1 MSSSSAFLSYPLQAS
16 LRIVLFLA
24 EPGICRL
31 MGSPNGSGFLLQ
43 IHVLFDKMD
52 AKKAGIISRGD
63 FARFIEGNPEYLLI
77 FLIAK
82 PDLLASSKLEF
93 DKDFLNVDR
102 QLTD

>member
-1 MSSSSAFLSYPLQAS
+1 M
-16 LRIVLFLA
+16 VLFIA

-63 FARFIEGNPEYLLI
+63 FAHFIEGNPEYLLI

-82 PDLLASSKLEF
+82 PDLLEF
-93 DKDFLNVDR
+93 DKDFLDVDR

>member
-1 MSSSSAFLSYPLQAS
+1 M
-16 LRIVLFLA
+16 VLFLA

-63 FARFIEGNPEYLLI
+63 FAHFIEGNPEYLLI

-82 PDLLASSKLEF
+82 PDLLVRSKLEF
-93 DKDFLNVDR
+93 DKDFPDADT
-102 QLTD
+102 QLID